1 MALRAMLLGMWKCR
15 PVLCEGQER
24 GASEPRDWA
33 STPCASRARSHSNR
47 LGDVLGWLDRRARLL
62 QAAGGLELIGDDT
75 RAWEAFVELLELAD
89 FAEALP
95 SAPSEARARRLGEA
109 AAGLFDAFA
118 AAPAPGDAWASVA
131 RNVLALDYAFALFCS
146 KDARFVREALGDLGI
161 QEVVDPMAGSGLH
174 AQLLAREGLQVT
186 ASDSCT
192 QGRLCWFP
200 VAEMRLEE
208 LPVLGHP
215 KAALFLC
222 WPPHSD
228 AADTALQKFGGHVL
242 VLVGDRGKWHG
253 SETFH
258 QELQARLGI
267 SQGELGAAGPAD
279 AEALA
284 QAGGRPPDLAEKTP
298 AEFLPF
304 AATKRD
310 SAMPSET
317 ISVTAMLLDGRE
329 VRVVT
334 ALDSPVEGLRVF
346 VGHQLGINSHRIQ
359 LAAGAEA
366 LNNERTIRECGLAD
380 DALLS
385 VIVLPPLYGALARAP
400 REYLCG
406 EVMAA
411 KMELHDAL
419 ARAGRLTPIH

>member
-1 MALRAMLLGMWKCR
+1 GRQRETAQFGGSSIWRKPNG
-15 PVLCEGQER
+15 EGI
-24 GASEPRDWA
+24 
-33 STPCASRARSHSNR
+33 NR
-47 LGDVLGWLDRRARLL
+47 LK
-62 QAAGGLELIGDDT
+62 
-75 RAWEAFVELLELAD
+75 F
-89 FAEALP
+89 
-95 SAPSEARARRLGEA
+95 
-109 AAGLFDAFA
+109 
-118 AAPAPGDAWASVA
+118 PAP
-131 RNVLALDYAFALFCS
+131 
-146 KDARFVREALGDLGI
+146 
-161 QEVVDPMAGSGLH
+161 
-174 AQLLAREGLQVT
+174 
-186 ASDSCT
+186 
-192 QGRLCWFP
+192 GRLCWFP

-258 QELQARLGI
+258 QELQENWELLG
-267 SQGELGAAGPAD
+267 QRMLRRWPRQED
-279 AEALA
+279 
-284 QAGGRPPDLAEKTP
+284 DLRILRRKN
-298 AEFLPF
+298 
-304 AATKRD
+304 